1 MDIESRSRT
10 GMPTSIAFHD
20 MGLSTFIS
28 NSNMDANGVPISS
41 DQISK
46 VKRMRH
52 LNRLMKMVQ
61 TGKRACSSTK
71 TLEAIWDKR
80 GGHISWIRSYHIT
93 GDTQLL
99 Y

>member
-1 MDIESRSRT
+1 
-10 GMPTSIAFHD
+10 
-20 MGLSTFIS
+20 
-28 NSNMDANGVPISS
+28 
-41 DQISK
+41 
-46 VKRMRH
+46 MRH
-52 LNRLMKMVQ
+52 LDRLMKMVQ